1 MLQYTTN
8 GARVGNPKDDSLDR
22 RDVFLKF
29 DSVGT
34 ATEAMH
40 VLNRELGL
48 AAQYAWPKK
57 TRPRLQE
64 QY

>member
-1 MLQYTTN
+1 M
-8 GARVGNPKDDSLDR
+8 GDSLDR